1 MYLRAMKHLIWMAA
15 LLALPASLKAQK
27 LDALAFRAVG
37 PALTSGRVADL
48 AINPLNP
55 DEWYV
60 AAASGGVWKTSNHG
74 LTFQPL
80 FDDQGSYSIGC
91 ITLDP
96 SNAHTVWVG
105 SGENNNQRSVA
116 YGDGVYKSTDGG
128 SSWTNVGLK
137 ASEHIGMIAVH
148 PKNSNTVWVA
158 AYGPLWS
165 SGGER
170 GIYKTT
176 DGGMTWRRVLNVS
189 EHTGFNEVHLDPRN
203 PNILFA
209 TAHQRRRHVHAYV
222 SGGPESG
229 LWKSEDGGETW
240 SEVKNGIPGGD
251 KGRLSLAISPVN
263 PDLHYLMVEG
273 HGTYRSTNRGA
284 SYSKR
289 SDHATSGNYYV
300 ELVASRSDANT
311 LYSMD
316 TYVQWSEDGG
326 ATFKRLGEKNKHV
339 DNHAFWQ
346 NPSNPKHLILG
357 CDGGIYETWDHGQA
371 WHYKENLP
379 ITQFYRV
386 SVDNAEPF
394 YGIYGGTQDNFS
406 LGGPSRTLN
415 DRGIV
420 NSDWYVTQTG
430 DGFESQIDPT
440 DPNIVYAQAQYGGLQ
455 RFDKKSGEGVPIKPI
470 EPVGGKAWRWNWD
483 APLLI
488 SPHDSKTLYFAANVV
503 FKSVNRGNSWTA
515 ISGDLSRQ
523 LDRHLI
529 PVMGKIQGLDAIAY
543 KQSTSMY
550 GTITAL
556 HESPKVKGLLAVGTD
571 DGLIHISSD
580 AGANWTKLDKLPGI
594 PDLTFVNDVKWS
606 QHAADVLYAV
616 FNNHKNGDF
625 KPYLMVSKNRG
636 KTWEALSAGLPQ
648 RGSTYV
654 IAEDHKDASLLF
666 VGTEFGVFTST
677 DGGLTWTKLKKG
689 LPTVAVRDIAIQERE
704 DDLVLATFG
713 RGFYVLDDYSPLR
726 EIKNDIKKNEAI
738 VLPIKPVVLY
748 HEASPLG
755 YGGAGFLGAGY
766 YMADNPKVGATFTYW
781 VKNAPKTLKEQREE
795 LEKKNSVAVYPNKE
809 AIRAEADEVKPH
821 LSLVI
826 RSSEGKVVRVLQAK
840 YVNGLKRS
848 TWDGKL
854 ARSGSP
860 DKGSYLAPS
869 GSYSLQLLG
878 VQGTK
883 IDTLT
888 KPVSFQVSHLSNLSL
903 PAEKSTD
910 LVLLQSQLD
919 ALQQRMD
926 AVSRQMG
933 EVKTRLDRIEK
944 QVDFGVNSP
953 ANLRGEVAKVRAEWR
968 SLGLVLDGDE
978 LIASKEFETMPG
990 LRDRL
995 SSAAWGAYSMRSDPT
1010 QSMKD
1015 QRRVVAEQLTELEK
1029 QLLNLL
1035 AQSSKW

>member
-1 MYLRAMKHLIWMAA
+1 
-15 LLALPASLKAQK
+15 
-27 LDALAFRAVG
+27 
-37 PALTSGRVADL
+37 
-48 AINPLNP
+48 
-55 DEWYV
+55 
-60 AAASGGVWKTSNHG
+60 
-74 LTFQPL
+74 
-80 FDDQGSYSIGC
+80 
-91 ITLDP
+91 
-96 SNAHTVWVG
+96 
-105 SGENNNQRSVA
+105 
-116 YGDGVYKSTDGG
+116 
-128 SSWTNVGLK
+128 
-137 ASEHIGMIAVH
+137 
-148 PKNSNTVWVA
+148 
-158 AYGPLWS
+158 
-165 SGGER
+165 
-170 GIYKTT
+170 
-176 DGGMTWRRVLNVS
+176 
-189 EHTGFNEVHLDPRN
+189 
-203 PNILFA
+203 
-209 TAHQRRRHVHAYV
+209 
-222 SGGPESG
+222 
-229 LWKSEDGGETW
+229 
-240 SEVKNGIPGGD
+240 
-251 KGRLSLAISPVN
+251 VN

-300 ELVASRSDANT
+300 ELIASRSDANT

-357 CDGGIYETWDHGQA
+357 CDGGIYETWDHGVA

-470 EPVGGKAWRWNWD
+470 EPTGGKAWRWNWD

-503 FKSVNRGNSWTA
+503 FKSVNRGNSWTP

-571 DGLIHISSD
+571 DGLIQVSSD

-606 QHAADVLYAV
+606 QHSADVLYAV

-677 DGGLTWTKLKKG
+677 DGGLTWTELKKG
-689 LPTVAVRDIAIQERE
+689 LPTIAVRDIAIQQRE

-766 YMADNPKVGATFTYW
+766 YMADNPMVGATFTYW

-795 LEKKNSVAVYPNKE
+795 LEKKNSASVYPSKE
-809 AIRAEADEVKPH
+809 AIRAEAEEAKPH

-826 RSSEGKVVRVLQAK
+826 RSGDGKVVRILQAK

-854 ARSGSP
+854 ARSASP
-860 DKGSYLAPS
+860 DKGSYLAPA
-869 GSYSLQLLG
+869 GNYSLQLVG
-878 VQGTK
+878 VHGTK

-888 KPVSFQVSHLSNLSL
+888 KPLGFNVSHLSNLSL
-903 PAEKSTD
+903 PAEKSAD
-910 LVLLQSQLD
+910 LVLLQNQLD

-926 AVSRQMG
+926 VVSRQMD

-944 QVDFGVNSP
+944 QVDYGVNSP

-968 SLGLVLDGDE
+968 SLGLILDGDE

-995 SSAAWGAYSMRSDPT
+995 SSALWGSYSMRSDPT

>member
-1 MYLRAMKHLIWMAA
+1 MKHLIWMAA
-15 LLALPASLKAQK
+15 LLALPASLEAQK

-74 LTFQPL
+74 LTFEPL

-96 SNAHTVWVG
+96 SNSHTVWVG
-105 SGENNNQRSVA
+105 TGENNNQRSVA

-148 PKNSNTVWVA
+148 PKNSNIVWVA

-176 DGGMTWRRVLNVS
+176 DGGTTWRRVLNVS

-203 PNILFA
+203 PNVLFA
-209 TAHQRRRHVHAYV
+209 TAHQRRRHVHTYV

-240 SEVKNGIPGGD
+240 SEVKNGIPSGD

-300 ELVASRSDANT
+300 ELIASRSDANT

-357 CDGGIYETWDHGQA
+357 CDGGIYETWDHGVA

-470 EPVGGKAWRWNWD
+470 EPTGGKAWRWNWD

-503 FKSVNRGNSWTA
+503 FKSVNRGNSWTP

-571 DGLIHISSD
+571 DGLIQVSSD

-606 QHAADVLYAV
+606 QHSADVLYAV

-677 DGGLTWTKLKKG
+677 DGGLTWTELKKG
-689 LPTVAVRDIAIQERE
+689 LPTIAVRDIAIQQRE

-795 LEKKNSVAVYPNKE
+795 LEKKNSASVYPSKE
-809 AIRAEADEVKPH
+809 AIRAEAEEAKPH

-826 RSSEGKVVRVLQAK
+826 RSSEGKVVRILQAK

-854 ARSGSP
+854 ARSASP
-860 DKGSYLAPS
+860 DKGSYLAPA
-869 GSYSLQLLG
+869 GNYSLQLVG
-878 VQGTK
+878 VHGTK

-888 KPVSFQVSHLSNLSL
+888 KPLGFNVSHLSNLSL
-903 PAEKSTD
+903 PAEKSAD
-910 LVLLQSQLD
+910 LVLLQNQLD

-926 AVSRQMG
+926 LVSRQMD
-933 EVKTRLDRIEK
+933 EVETRLDRIEK

-968 SLGLVLDGDE
+968 SLGVVLDGDE

-995 SSAAWGAYSMRSDPT
+995 SSALWGSYSMRSDPT

>member
-1 MYLRAMKHLIWMAA
+1 MYFRAMKHIIWMAA
-15 LLALPASLKAQK
+15 LLALPASLSAQK

-60 AAASGGVWKTSNHG
+60 AAASGGVWKTTNHG
-74 LTFQPL
+74 LTFEPL

-96 SNAHTVWVG
+96 SNSHTVWVG
-105 SGENNNQRSVA
+105 TGENNNQRSVA

-137 ASEHIGMIAVH
+137 TSEHIGMIAVH
-148 PKNSNTVWVA
+148 PKNSNIVWVA

-176 DGGMTWRRVLNVS
+176 DGGTTWRRVLNVS

-203 PNILFA
+203 PNVLFA
-209 TAHQRRRHVHAYV
+209 TAHQRRRHVHTYV

-273 HGTYRSTNRGA
+273 HGTYRTTNRGA

-300 ELVASRSDANT
+300 ELIASRSDANT

-357 CDGGIYETWDHGQA
+357 CDGGIYETWDHGVA

-430 DGFESQIDPT
+430 DGFESQIDPS

-470 EPVGGKAWRWNWD
+470 EPAGGKAWRWNWD

-503 FKSVNRGNSWTA
+503 FKSSNRGNSWTP

-571 DGLIHISSD
+571 DGLLHISSD

-606 QHAADVLYAV
+606 QHSADVLYAV

-636 KTWEALSAGLPQ
+636 KTWEALGAGLPQ

-677 DGGLTWTKLKKG
+677 DGGLTWTELKKG
-689 LPTVAVRDIAIQERE
+689 LPTIAVRDIAIQQRE

-726 EIKNDIKKNEAI
+726 EIKNDIKKNEAN

-755 YGGAGFLGAGY
+755 YGGAGFLGSGY

-795 LEKKNSVAVYPNKE
+795 LEKKNSASVYPSKE
-809 AIRAEADEVKPH
+809 AIRAEAEEAKPH

-826 RSSEGKVVRVLQAK
+826 RSSEGKVVRILQAK
-840 YVNGLKRS
+840 YVNGLKRC

-854 ARSGSP
+854 ARSSSP
-860 DKGSYLAPS
+860 DKGSYLAPA
-869 GSYSLQLLG
+869 GNYSLQLVG
-878 VQGTK
+878 VHGTK

-888 KPVSFQVSHLSNLSL
+888 KPLGFNVSHLSNVSL
-903 PAEKSTD
+903 PAEKSVD
-910 LVLLQSQLD
+910 LVLLQNQLD

-926 AVSRQMG
+926 VVSRQMD
-933 EVKTRLDRIEK
+933 EVETRLDRIEK
-944 QVDFGVNSP
+944 QVDYGVNSP

-968 SLGLVLDGDE
+968 SLGLILDGDE

-995 SSAAWGAYSMRSDPT
+995 SSASWGSYSMRSDPT

-1029 QLLNLL
+1029 QLLTLL

>member
-1 MYLRAMKHLIWMAA
+1 MAA
-15 LLALPASLKAQK
+15 LLALPASLEAQK

-60 AAASGGVWKTSNHG
+60 AAASGGVWKTTNHG
-74 LTFQPL
+74 LTFEPL

-96 SNAHTVWVG
+96 SNSHTVWVG
-105 SGENNNQRSVA
+105 TGENNNQRSVA

-148 PKNSNTVWVA
+148 PKNSNIVWVA

-176 DGGMTWRRVLNVS
+176 DGGTTWRRVLNVS

-203 PNILFA
+203 PNVLFA
-209 TAHQRRRHVHAYV
+209 TAHQRRRHVHTYV

-240 SEVKNGIPGGD
+240 SEVKNGIPSGD

-300 ELVASRSDANT
+300 ELIASRSDANT

-357 CDGGIYETWDHGQA
+357 CDGGIYETWDHGVA

-470 EPVGGKAWRWNWD
+470 EPTGGKAWRWNWD

-503 FKSVNRGNSWTA
+503 FKSVNRGNSWTP

-571 DGLIHISSD
+571 DGLIQVSSD

-606 QHAADVLYAV
+606 QHSADVLYAV

-677 DGGLTWTKLKKG
+677 DGGLTWTELKKG
-689 LPTVAVRDIAIQERE
+689 LPTIAVRDIAIQQRE

-766 YMADNPKVGATFTYW
+766 YMADNPMVGATFTYW

-795 LEKKNSVAVYPNKE
+795 LEKKNSASVYPSKE
-809 AIRAEADEVKPH
+809 AIRAEAEEAKPH

-826 RSSEGKVVRVLQAK
+826 RSGDGKVVRILQAK

-854 ARSGSP
+854 ARSASP
-860 DKGSYLAPS
+860 DKGSYLAPA
-869 GSYSLQLLG
+869 GNYSLQLVG
-878 VQGTK
+878 VHGTK

-888 KPVSFQVSHLSNLSL
+888 KPLGFNVSHLSNLSL
-903 PAEKSTD
+903 PAEKSAD
-910 LVLLQSQLD
+910 LVLLQNQLD

-926 AVSRQMG
+926 VVSRQMD

-944 QVDFGVNSP
+944 QVDYGVNSP

-968 SLGLVLDGDE
+968 SLGLILDGDE

-995 SSAAWGAYSMRSDPT
+995 SSALWGSYSMRSDPT

-1029 QLLNLL
+1029 QILNLL

>member
-1 MYLRAMKHLIWMAA
+1 MYFRAMKHLIWMAA
-15 LLALPASLKAQK
+15 LLALPASLEAQK

-60 AAASGGVWKTSNHG
+60 AAASGGVWKTTNHG
-74 LTFQPL
+74 LTFEPL

-96 SNAHTVWVG
+96 SNSHTVWVG
-105 SGENNNQRSVA
+105 TGENNNQRSVA

-148 PKNSNTVWVA
+148 PKNSNIVWVA

-176 DGGMTWRRVLNVS
+176 DGGTTWRRVLNVS

-203 PNILFA
+203 PNVLFA
-209 TAHQRRRHVHAYV
+209 TAHQRRRHVHTYV

-240 SEVKNGIPGGD
+240 SEVKNGIPSGD

-300 ELVASRSDANT
+300 ELIASRSDANT

-357 CDGGIYETWDHGQA
+357 CDGGIYETWDHGVA

-470 EPVGGKAWRWNWD
+470 EPTGGKAWRWNWD

-503 FKSVNRGNSWTA
+503 FKSVNRGNSWTP

-571 DGLIHISSD
+571 DGLIQVSSD

-606 QHAADVLYAV
+606 QHSADVLYAV

-677 DGGLTWTKLKKG
+677 DGGLTWTELKKG
-689 LPTVAVRDIAIQERE
+689 LPTIAVRDIAIQQRE

-795 LEKKNSVAVYPNKE
+795 LEKKNSASVYPSKE
-809 AIRAEADEVKPH
+809 AIRAEAEEAKPH

-826 RSSEGKVVRVLQAK
+826 RSSEGKVVRILQAK

-854 ARSGSP
+854 ARSASP
-860 DKGSYLAPS
+860 DKGSYLAPA
-869 GSYSLQLLG
+869 GNYSLQLVG
-878 VQGTK
+878 VHGTK

-888 KPVSFQVSHLSNLSL
+888 KPLGFNVSHLSNLSL
-903 PAEKSTD
+903 PAEKSAD
-910 LVLLQSQLD
+910 LVLLQNQLD

-926 AVSRQMG
+926 VVSRQMD

-968 SLGLVLDGDE
+968 SLGVVLDGDE

-995 SSAAWGAYSMRSDPT
+995 SSALWGSYSMRSDPT

>member
-1 MYLRAMKHLIWMAA
+1 MYFRAMKHLIWMAA
-15 LLALPASLKAQK
+15 LLALPASLEAQK

-60 AAASGGVWKTSNHG
+60 AAASGGVWKTTNHG
-74 LTFQPL
+74 LTFEPL

-96 SNAHTVWVG
+96 SNSHTVWVG
-105 SGENNNQRSVA
+105 TGENNNQRSVA

-148 PKNSNTVWVA
+148 PKNSNIVWVA

-176 DGGMTWRRVLNVS
+176 DGGTTWRRVLNVS

-203 PNILFA
+203 PNVLFA
-209 TAHQRRRHVHAYV
+209 TAHQRRRHVHTYV

-240 SEVKNGIPGGD
+240 SEVKNGIPSGD

-300 ELVASRSDANT
+300 ELIASRSDANT

-357 CDGGIYETWDHGQA
+357 CDGGIYETWDHGVA

-470 EPVGGKAWRWNWD
+470 EPTGGKAWRWNWD

-503 FKSVNRGNSWTA
+503 FKSVNRGNSWTP

-571 DGLIHISSD
+571 DGLIQVSSD

-606 QHAADVLYAV
+606 QHSADVLYAV

-677 DGGLTWTKLKKG
+677 DGGLTWTELKKG
-689 LPTVAVRDIAIQERE
+689 LPTIAVRDIAIQQRE

-766 YMADNPKVGATFTYW
+766 YMADNPMVGATFTYW

-795 LEKKNSVAVYPNKE
+795 LEKKNSASVYPSKE
-809 AIRAEADEVKPH
+809 AIRAEAEEAKPH

-826 RSSEGKVVRVLQAK
+826 RSGDGKVVRILQAK

-854 ARSGSP
+854 ARSASP
-860 DKGSYLAPS
+860 DKGSYLAPA
-869 GSYSLQLLG
+869 GNYSLQLVG
-878 VQGTK
+878 VHGTK

-888 KPVSFQVSHLSNLSL
+888 KPLGFNVSHLSNLSL
-903 PAEKSTD
+903 PAEKSAD
-910 LVLLQSQLD
+910 LVLLQNQLD

-926 AVSRQMG
+926 VVSRQMD

-944 QVDFGVNSP
+944 QVDYGVNSP

-968 SLGLVLDGDE
+968 SLGLILDGDE

-995 SSAAWGAYSMRSDPT
+995 SSALWGSYSMRSDPT

>member
-1 MYLRAMKHLIWMAA
+1 MYFRAMKHLIWMAA
-15 LLALPASLKAQK
+15 LLALPASLEAQK

-60 AAASGGVWKTSNHG
+60 AAASGGVWKTTNHG
-74 LTFQPL
+74 LTFEPL

-96 SNAHTVWVG
+96 SNSHTVWVG
-105 SGENNNQRSVA
+105 TGENNNQRSVA

-148 PKNSNTVWVA
+148 PKNSNIVWVA

-176 DGGMTWRRVLNVS
+176 DGGTTWRRVLNVS

-203 PNILFA
+203 PNVLFA
-209 TAHQRRRHVHAYV
+209 TAHQRRRHVHTYV

-300 ELVASRSDANT
+300 ELIASRSDANT

-430 DGFESQIDPT
+430 DGFESQIDPS

-470 EPVGGKAWRWNWD
+470 EPAGGKAWRWNWD

-503 FKSVNRGNSWTA
+503 FKSTNRGNSWAA

-556 HESPKVKGLLAVGTD
+556 HESPKVRGLLAVGTD
-571 DGLIHISSD
+571 DGLIHVSSD

-606 QHAADVLYAV
+606 QHSADVLYAV

-636 KTWEALSAGLPQ
+636 KTWEALSTGLPQ

-677 DGGLTWTKLKKG
+677 DGGLTWTELKKG
-689 LPTVAVRDIAIQERE
+689 LPTVAVRDIAIQQRE

-795 LEKKNSVAVYPNKE
+795 LEKKNSASVYPSKE
-809 AIRAEADEVKPH
+809 AIRAEAEEAKPH

-826 RSSEGKVVRVLQAK
+826 RSGDGKVVRILQAK

-854 ARSGSP
+854 ARSASP
-860 DKGSYLAPS
+860 DKGSYLAPA
-869 GSYSLQLLG
+869 GNYSLQLVG
-878 VQGTK
+878 VHGTK

-888 KPVSFQVSHLSNLSL
+888 KPLGFTVAHLSNLSL
-903 PAEKSTD
+903 PAEKSAD

-926 AVSRQMG
+926 LVSRQMD
-933 EVKTRLDRIEK
+933 EVETRLDRIEK
-944 QVDFGVNSP
+944 QVDYGVNSP

-968 SLGLVLDGDE
+968 SLGLILDGDE

-995 SSAAWGAYSMRSDPT
+995 SSALWGSYSMRSDPT

>member
-1 MYLRAMKHLIWMAA
+1 MKHLIWMAA
-15 LLALPASLKAQK
+15 LLALPASLEAQK

-60 AAASGGVWKTSNHG
+60 TAASGGVWKTTNHG
-74 LTFQPL
+74 LTFEPL

-105 SGENNNQRSVA
+105 TGENNNQRSVA

-148 PKNSNTVWVA
+148 PKNSNIVWVA

-176 DGGMTWRRVLNVS
+176 DGGTTWRRVLNVS

-203 PNILFA
+203 PNVLFA
-209 TAHQRRRHVHAYV
+209 TAHQRRRHVHTYV

-523 LDRHLI
+523 MDRHLI

-571 DGLIHISSD
+571 DGLIHVSSD

-606 QHAADVLYAV
+606 QHSADVLYAV

-636 KTWEALSAGLPQ
+636 KSWEVRSTGLPQ

-677 DGGLTWTKLKKG
+677 DGGLTWTELKKG
-689 LPTVAVRDIAIQERE
+689 LPTVAVRDIAIQQRE

-766 YMADNPKVGATFTYW
+766 FMANNPKVGATFTYW

-795 LEKKNSVAVYPNKE
+795 LEKKNSVAVYPSKE
-809 AIRAEADEVKPH
+809 AIRAEAEEVKPH

-826 RSSEGKVVRVLQAK
+826 RSGDGKVVRVLQAK

-854 ARSGSP
+854 ARSASP
-860 DKGSYLAPS
+860 DKGSYLAPA
-869 GSYSLQLLG
+869 GIYSLQLLG

-903 PAEKSTD
+903 PAEKSAD

-926 AVSRQMG
+926 AVSRQMN

-968 SLGLVLDGDE
+968 SLGVVLDGDE

-1010 QSMKD
+1010 QSMRD

-1035 AQSSKW
+1035 AQSAKW

>member
-1 MYLRAMKHLIWMAA
+1 MYFRAMKHLIWMAA
-15 LLALPASLKAQK
+15 LLALPASLEAQK

-60 AAASGGVWKTSNHG
+60 AAASGGVWKTTNHG
-74 LTFQPL
+74 LTFEPL

-96 SNAHTVWVG
+96 SNSHTVWVG
-105 SGENNNQRSVA
+105 TGENNNQRSVA

-148 PKNSNTVWVA
+148 PKNSNIVWVA

-176 DGGMTWRRVLNVS
+176 DGGTTWRRVLNVS

-203 PNILFA
+203 PNVLFA
-209 TAHQRRRHVHAYV
+209 TAHQRRRHVHTYV

-240 SEVKNGIPGGD
+240 SEVKNGIPSGD

-300 ELVASRSDANT
+300 ELIASRSDANT

-357 CDGGIYETWDHGQA
+357 CDGGIYETWDHGVA

-470 EPVGGKAWRWNWD
+470 EPTGGKAWRWNWD

-503 FKSVNRGNSWTA
+503 FKSVNRGNSWTP

-571 DGLIHISSD
+571 DGLIQVSSD

-606 QHAADVLYAV
+606 QHSADVLYAV

-625 KPYLMVSKNRG
+625 KPYLMVSRNRG

-677 DGGLTWTKLKKG
+677 DGGLTWTELKKG
-689 LPTVAVRDIAIQERE
+689 LPTIAVRDIAIQQRE

-795 LEKKNSVAVYPNKE
+795 LEKKNSASVYPSKE
-809 AIRAEADEVKPH
+809 AIRAEAEEAKPH

-826 RSSEGKVVRVLQAK
+826 RSGDGKVVRILQAK

-854 ARSGSP
+854 ARSASP
-860 DKGSYLAPS
+860 DKGSYLAPA
-869 GSYSLQLLG
+869 GNYSLQLVG
-878 VQGTK
+878 VHGTK

-888 KPVSFQVSHLSNLSL
+888 KPLGFNVSHLSNLSL
-903 PAEKSTD
+903 PAEKSAD
-910 LVLLQSQLD
+910 LVLLQNQLD

-926 AVSRQMG
+926 VVSRQMD

-968 SLGLVLDGDE
+968 SLGLILDGDE

-995 SSAAWGAYSMRSDPT
+995 SSALWGSYSMRSDPT

>member
-1 MYLRAMKHLIWMAA
+1 
-15 LLALPASLKAQK
+15 
-27 LDALAFRAVG
+27 
-37 PALTSGRVADL
+37 
-48 AINPLNP
+48 
-55 DEWYV
+55 
-60 AAASGGVWKTSNHG
+60 
-74 LTFQPL
+74 
-80 FDDQGSYSIGC
+80 
-91 ITLDP
+91 
-96 SNAHTVWVG
+96 
-105 SGENNNQRSVA
+105 
-116 YGDGVYKSTDGG
+116 
-128 SSWTNVGLK
+128 
-137 ASEHIGMIAVH
+137 
-148 PKNSNTVWVA
+148 
-158 AYGPLWS
+158 
-165 SGGER
+165 
-170 GIYKTT
+170 
-176 DGGMTWRRVLNVS
+176 
-189 EHTGFNEVHLDPRN
+189 
-203 PNILFA
+203 
-209 TAHQRRRHVHAYV
+209 
-222 SGGPESG
+222 
-229 LWKSEDGGETW
+229 
-240 SEVKNGIPGGD
+240 
-251 KGRLSLAISPVN
+251 LAISPVN

-300 ELVASRSDANT
+300 ELIASRSDANT

-357 CDGGIYETWDHGQA
+357 CDGGIYETWDHGVA

-470 EPVGGKAWRWNWD
+470 EPTGGKAWRWNWD

-503 FKSVNRGNSWTA
+503 FKSVNRGNSWTP

-571 DGLIHISSD
+571 DGLIQVSSD

-606 QHAADVLYAV
+606 QHSADVLYAV

-677 DGGLTWTKLKKG
+677 DGGLTWTELKKG
-689 LPTVAVRDIAIQERE
+689 LPTIAVRDIAIQQRE

-766 YMADNPKVGATFTYW
+766 YMADNPMVGATFTYW

-795 LEKKNSVAVYPNKE
+795 LEKKNSASVYPSKE
-809 AIRAEADEVKPH
+809 AIRAEAEEAKPH

-826 RSSEGKVVRVLQAK
+826 RSGDGKVVRILQAK

-854 ARSGSP
+854 ARSASP
-860 DKGSYLAPS
+860 DKGSYLAPA
-869 GSYSLQLLG
+869 GNYSLQLVG
-878 VQGTK
+878 VHGTK

-888 KPVSFQVSHLSNLSL
+888 KPLGFNVSHLSNLSL
-903 PAEKSTD
+903 PAEKSAD
-910 LVLLQSQLD
+910 LVLLQNQLD

-926 AVSRQMG
+926 VVSRQMD

-944 QVDFGVNSP
+944 QVDYGVNSP

-968 SLGLVLDGDE
+968 SLGLILDGDE

-995 SSAAWGAYSMRSDPT
+995 SSALWGSYSMRSDPT

>member
-1 MYLRAMKHLIWMAA
+1 MKHLIWMAA
-15 LLALPASLKAQK
+15 LLALPASLEAQK

-60 AAASGGVWKTSNHG
+60 AAASGGVWKTTNHG
-74 LTFQPL
+74 LTFEPL

-96 SNAHTVWVG
+96 SNSHTVWVG
-105 SGENNNQRSVA
+105 TGENNNQRSVA

-148 PKNSNTVWVA
+148 PKNSNIVWVA

-176 DGGMTWRRVLNVS
+176 DGGTTWRRVLNVS

-203 PNILFA
+203 PNVLFA
-209 TAHQRRRHVHAYV
+209 TAHQRRRHVHTYV

-240 SEVKNGIPGGD
+240 SEVKNGIPSGD

-300 ELVASRSDANT
+300 ELIASRSDANT

-357 CDGGIYETWDHGQA
+357 CDGGIYETWDHGVA

-470 EPVGGKAWRWNWD
+470 EPTGGKAWRWNWD

-503 FKSVNRGNSWTA
+503 FKSVNRGNSWTP

-571 DGLIHISSD
+571 DGLIQVSSD

-606 QHAADVLYAV
+606 QHSADVLYAV

-677 DGGLTWTKLKKG
+677 DGGLTWTELKKG
-689 LPTVAVRDIAIQERE
+689 LPTIAVRDIAIQQRE

-795 LEKKNSVAVYPNKE
+795 LEKKNSASVYPSKE
-809 AIRAEADEVKPH
+809 AIRAEAEEAKPH

-826 RSSEGKVVRVLQAK
+826 RSGDGKVVRILQAK

-854 ARSGSP
+854 ARSASP
-860 DKGSYLAPS
+860 DKGSYLAPA
-869 GSYSLQLLG
+869 GNYSLQLVG
-878 VQGTK
+878 VHGTK

-888 KPVSFQVSHLSNLSL
+888 KPLGFNVSHLSNLSL
-903 PAEKSTD
+903 PAEKSAD
-910 LVLLQSQLD
+910 LVLLQNQLD

-926 AVSRQMG
+926 VVSRQMD
-933 EVKTRLDRIEK
+933 EVETRLDRIEK

-968 SLGLVLDGDE
+968 SLGLILDGDE

-995 SSAAWGAYSMRSDPT
+995 SSALWGSYSMRSDPT

>member
-1 MYLRAMKHLIWMAA
+1 MKHLIWMAA
-15 LLALPASLKAQK
+15 LLALPASLEAQK

-74 LTFQPL
+74 LTFEPL

-96 SNAHTVWVG
+96 SNSHTVWVG
-105 SGENNNQRSVA
+105 TGENNNQRSVA

-148 PKNSNTVWVA
+148 PKNSNIVWVA

-176 DGGMTWRRVLNVS
+176 DGGTTWRRVLNVS

-203 PNILFA
+203 PNVLFA
-209 TAHQRRRHVHAYV
+209 TAHQRRRHVHTYV

-240 SEVKNGIPGGD
+240 SEVKNGIPSGD

-300 ELVASRSDANT
+300 ELIASRSDANT

-357 CDGGIYETWDHGQA
+357 CDGGIYETWDHGVA

-470 EPVGGKAWRWNWD
+470 EPTGGKAWRWNWD

-503 FKSVNRGNSWTA
+503 FKSVNRGNSWTP

-571 DGLIHISSD
+571 DGLLHISSD

-606 QHAADVLYAV
+606 QHSADVLYAV

-625 KPYLMVSKNRG
+625 KPYLMVSRNRG

-677 DGGLTWTKLKKG
+677 DGGLTWTELKKG
-689 LPTVAVRDIAIQERE
+689 LPTIAVRDIAIQQRE

-795 LEKKNSVAVYPNKE
+795 LEKKNSASVYPSKE
-809 AIRAEADEVKPH
+809 AIRAEAEEAKPH

-826 RSSEGKVVRVLQAK
+826 RSSEGKVVRILQAK

-854 ARSGSP
+854 ARSASP
-860 DKGSYLAPS
+860 DKGSYLAPA
-869 GSYSLQLLG
+869 GNYSLQLVG
-878 VQGTK
+878 VHGTK

-888 KPVSFQVSHLSNLSL
+888 KPLGFNVSHLSNLSL
-903 PAEKSTD
+903 PAEKSAD
-910 LVLLQSQLD
+910 LVLLQNQLD

-926 AVSRQMG
+926 VVSRQMD

-944 QVDFGVNSP
+944 QVDYGVNSP

-968 SLGLVLDGDE
+968 SLGVVLDGDE

-995 SSAAWGAYSMRSDPT
+995 SSALWGSYSMRSDPT

>member
-1 MYLRAMKHLIWMAA
+1 MYFRAMKHLIWMAA
-15 LLALPASLKAQK
+15 LLALPASLEAQK

-60 AAASGGVWKTSNHG
+60 AAASGGVWKTTNHG
-74 LTFQPL
+74 LTFEPL

-96 SNAHTVWVG
+96 SNSHTVWVG
-105 SGENNNQRSVA
+105 TGENNNQRSVA

-148 PKNSNTVWVA
+148 PKNSNIVWVA

-176 DGGMTWRRVLNVS
+176 DGGTTWRRVLNVS

-209 TAHQRRRHVHAYV
+209 TAHQRRRHVHTYV

-240 SEVKNGIPGGD
+240 SEIKNGIPGGD

-300 ELVASRSDANT
+300 ELIASRSDANT

-326 ATFKRLGEKNKHV
+326 ASFKRLGEKNKHV

-386 SVDNAEPF
+386 SVDNAQPF

-470 EPVGGKAWRWNWD
+470 EPAGGKAYRWNWD

-503 FKSVNRGNSWTA
+503 FKSVNRGNSWTP

-523 LDRHLI
+523 LDRHLL

-550 GTITAL
+550 GNITAL

-677 DGGLTWTKLKKG
+677 DGGLTWTELKKG
-689 LPTVAVRDIAIQERE
+689 LPTVAVRDIAIQQRE
-704 DDLVLATFG
+704 NDLVLATFG

-738 VLPIKPVVLY
+738 ILPIKPVLLY

-795 LEKKNSVAVYPNKE
+795 LEKKNSAAVYPSKE
-809 AIRAEADEVKPH
+809 AIRAEAEEAKPH

-826 RSSEGKVVRVLQAK
+826 RSSEGKVVRILQTK

-848 TWDGKL
+848 IWDGKL
-854 ARSGSP
+854 ARSSSP
-860 DKGSYLAPS
+860 DKGSYLAPA
-869 GSYSLQLLG
+869 GNYSLQLVG
-878 VQGTK
+878 VHGTT

-888 KPVSFQVSHLSNLSL
+888 KPLGFTVSHLSNLSL
-903 PAEKSTD
+903 PAEKSAD
-910 LVLLQSQLD
+910 LVQLQNQLD

-926 AVSRQMG
+926 LVSRQMD
-933 EVKTRLDRIEK
+933 EVETRLDRIEK
-944 QVDFGVNSP
+944 QVDYGVNSP
-953 ANLRGEVAKVRAEWR
+953 ANLRGEAAKVRAEWR
-968 SLGLVLDGDE
+968 SLGLILDGDE

-995 SSAAWGAYSMRSDPT
+995 SSALWGSYSMRSDPT

-1015 QRRVVAEQLTELEK
+1015 QRRVVAEQLAELEK

>member
-1 MYLRAMKHLIWMAA
+1 MYFRAMKHLIWMAA
-15 LLALPASLKAQK
+15 LLALPASLEAQK

-60 AAASGGVWKTSNHG
+60 AAASGGVWKTTNHG
-74 LTFQPL
+74 LTFEPL

-96 SNAHTVWVG
+96 SNSHTVWVG
-105 SGENNNQRSVA
+105 TGENNNQRSVA

-148 PKNSNTVWVA
+148 PKNSNIVWVA

-176 DGGMTWRRVLNVS
+176 DGGTTWRRVLNVS

-203 PNILFA
+203 PNVLFA
-209 TAHQRRRHVHAYV
+209 TAHQRRRHVYTYV

-240 SEVKNGIPGGD
+240 SEVKNGIPSGD

-300 ELVASRSDANT
+300 ELIASRSDANT

-357 CDGGIYETWDHGQA
+357 CDGGIYETWDHGVA

-470 EPVGGKAWRWNWD
+470 EPTGGKAWRWNWD

-503 FKSVNRGNSWTA
+503 FKSVNRGNSWTP

-571 DGLIHISSD
+571 DGLIQVSSD

-606 QHAADVLYAV
+606 QHSADVLYAV

-677 DGGLTWTKLKKG
+677 DGGLTWTELKKG
-689 LPTVAVRDIAIQERE
+689 LPTIAVRDIAIQQRE

-795 LEKKNSVAVYPNKE
+795 LEKKNSASVYPSKE
-809 AIRAEADEVKPH
+809 AIRAEAEEAKPH

-826 RSSEGKVVRVLQAK
+826 RSGDGKVVRILQAK

-854 ARSGSP
+854 ARSASP
-860 DKGSYLAPS
+860 DKGSYLAPA
-869 GSYSLQLLG
+869 GNYSLQLVG
-878 VQGTK
+878 VHGTK

-888 KPVSFQVSHLSNLSL
+888 KPLGFNVSHLSNLSL
-903 PAEKSTD
+903 PAEKSAD
-910 LVLLQSQLD
+910 LVLLQNQLD
-919 ALQQRMD
+919 ALQQRID
-926 AVSRQMG
+926 LVSRQMD
-933 EVKTRLDRIEK
+933 EVETRLDRIEK
-944 QVDFGVNSP
+944 QVDYGVNSP

-968 SLGLVLDGDE
+968 SLGLILDGDE

-995 SSAAWGAYSMRSDPT
+995 SSALWGSYSMRSDPT

>member
-1 MYLRAMKHLIWMAA
+1 MYFRAMKHLIWMAA
-15 LLALPASLKAQK
+15 LLALPASLEAQK

-60 AAASGGVWKTSNHG
+60 AAASGGVWKTTNHG
-74 LTFQPL
+74 LTFEPL

-96 SNAHTVWVG
+96 SNSHTVWVG
-105 SGENNNQRSVA
+105 TGENNNQRSVA

-148 PKNSNTVWVA
+148 PKNSNIVWVA

-176 DGGMTWRRVLNVS
+176 DGGTTWRRVLNVS

-203 PNILFA
+203 PNVLFA
-209 TAHQRRRHVHAYV
+209 TAHQRRRHVYTYV

-240 SEVKNGIPGGD
+240 SEVKNGIPSGD

-300 ELVASRSDANT
+300 ELIASRSDANT

-357 CDGGIYETWDHGQA
+357 CDGGIYETWDHGVA

-470 EPVGGKAWRWNWD
+470 EPTGGKAWRWNWD

-503 FKSVNRGNSWTA
+503 FKSVNRGNSWTP

-571 DGLIHISSD
+571 DGLIQVSSD

-606 QHAADVLYAV
+606 QHSADVLYAV

-677 DGGLTWTKLKKG
+677 DGGLTWTELKKG
-689 LPTVAVRDIAIQERE
+689 LPTIAVRDIAIQQRE

-766 YMADNPKVGATFTYW
+766 YMADNPMVGATFTYW

-795 LEKKNSVAVYPNKE
+795 LEKKNSASVYPSKE
-809 AIRAEADEVKPH
+809 AIRAEAEEAKPH

-826 RSSEGKVVRVLQAK
+826 RSSEGKVVRILQAK

-854 ARSGSP
+854 ARSASP
-860 DKGSYLAPS
+860 DKGSYLAPA
-869 GSYSLQLLG
+869 GNYSLQLVG
-878 VQGTK
+878 VHGTK

-888 KPVSFQVSHLSNLSL
+888 KPLGFNVSHLSNLSL
-903 PAEKSTD
+903 PAEKSAD
-910 LVLLQSQLD
+910 LVLLQNQLD

-926 AVSRQMG
+926 VVSRQMD

-944 QVDFGVNSP
+944 QVDYGVNSP

-968 SLGLVLDGDE
+968 SLGLILDGDE

-995 SSAAWGAYSMRSDPT
+995 SSALWGSYSMRSDPT

>member
-1 MYLRAMKHLIWMAA
+1 MAA
-15 LLALPASLKAQK
+15 LLALPASLEAQK

-60 AAASGGVWKTSNHG
+60 AAASGGVWKTTNHG
-74 LTFQPL
+74 LTFEPL

-96 SNAHTVWVG
+96 SNSHTVWVG
-105 SGENNNQRSVA
+105 TGENNNQRSVA

-148 PKNSNTVWVA
+148 PKNSNIVWVA

-176 DGGMTWRRVLNVS
+176 DGGTTWRRVLNVS

-203 PNILFA
+203 PNVLFA
-209 TAHQRRRHVHAYV
+209 TAHQRRRHVHTYV

-300 ELVASRSDANT
+300 ELIASRSDANT

-470 EPVGGKAWRWNWD
+470 EPAGGKAWRWNWD

-503 FKSVNRGNSWTA
+503 FKSTNRGNSWTA

-543 KQSTSMY
+543 KQSTSMW

-556 HESPKVKGLLAVGTD
+556 HESPKVRGLLAVGTD
-571 DGLIHISSD
+571 DGLIHVSSD

-606 QHAADVLYAV
+606 QHSADVLYAV

-636 KTWEALSAGLPQ
+636 KTWEALSTGLPQ

-677 DGGLTWTKLKKG
+677 DGGLTWTELKKG
-689 LPTVAVRDIAIQERE
+689 LPTVAVRDIAIQQRE

-795 LEKKNSVAVYPNKE
+795 LEKKNSASVYPSKE
-809 AIRAEADEVKPH
+809 AIRAEAEEAKPH

-826 RSSEGKVVRVLQAK
+826 RSGDGKVVRILQAK

-854 ARSGSP
+854 ARSASP
-860 DKGSYLAPS
+860 DKGSYLAPA
-869 GSYSLQLLG
+869 GNYSLQLVG
-878 VQGTK
+878 VHGTK

-888 KPVSFQVSHLSNLSL
+888 KPLGFTVAHLSNLSL
-903 PAEKSTD
+903 PAEKSAD

-926 AVSRQMG
+926 LVSRQMD
-933 EVKTRLDRIEK
+933 EVETRLDRIEK
-944 QVDFGVNSP
+944 QVDYGVNSP
-953 ANLRGEVAKVRAEWR
+953 ANLRGEVAKVRTEWR
-968 SLGLVLDGDE
+968 SLGLILDGDE

-995 SSAAWGAYSMRSDPT
+995 SSALWGAFSMRSDPT

-1015 QRRVVAEQLTELEK
+1015 QRRVVAEQLTDLEK

>member
-1 MYLRAMKHLIWMAA
+1 MYFRAMKHLIWMAA
-15 LLALPASLKAQK
+15 LLALPASLEAQK

-74 LTFQPL
+74 LTFEPL

-96 SNAHTVWVG
+96 SNSHTVWVG
-105 SGENNNQRSVA
+105 TGENNNQRSVA

-148 PKNSNTVWVA
+148 PKNSNIVWVA

-176 DGGMTWRRVLNVS
+176 DGGTTWRRVLNVS

-203 PNILFA
+203 PNVLFA
-209 TAHQRRRHVHAYV
+209 TAHQRRRHVHTYV

-240 SEVKNGIPGGD
+240 SEVKNGIPSGD

-300 ELVASRSDANT
+300 ELIASRSDANT

-357 CDGGIYETWDHGQA
+357 CDGGIYETWDHGVA

-470 EPVGGKAWRWNWD
+470 EPTGGKAWRWNWD

-503 FKSVNRGNSWTA
+503 FKSVNRGNSWTP

-571 DGLIHISSD
+571 DGLIQVSSD

-606 QHAADVLYAV
+606 QHSADVLYAV

-677 DGGLTWTKLKKG
+677 DGGLTWTELKKG
-689 LPTVAVRDIAIQERE
+689 LPTIAVRDIAIQQRE

-795 LEKKNSVAVYPNKE
+795 LEKKNSASVYPSKE
-809 AIRAEADEVKPH
+809 AIRAEAEEAKPH

-826 RSSEGKVVRVLQAK
+826 RSSEGKVVRILQAK

-854 ARSGSP
+854 ARSASP
-860 DKGSYLAPS
+860 DKGSYLAPA
-869 GSYSLQLLG
+869 GNYSLQLVG
-878 VQGTK
+878 VHGTK

-888 KPVSFQVSHLSNLSL
+888 KPLGFNVSHLSNLSL
-903 PAEKSTD
+903 PAEKSAD
-910 LVLLQSQLD
+910 LVLLQNQLD

-926 AVSRQMG
+926 LVSRQMD
-933 EVKTRLDRIEK
+933 EVETRLDRIEK

-968 SLGLVLDGDE
+968 SLGVVLDGDE

-995 SSAAWGAYSMRSDPT
+995 SSALWGSYSMRSDPT

>member
-1 MYLRAMKHLIWMAA
+1 
-15 LLALPASLKAQK
+15 
-27 LDALAFRAVG
+27 
-37 PALTSGRVADL
+37 
-48 AINPLNP
+48 
-55 DEWYV
+55 
-60 AAASGGVWKTSNHG
+60 
-74 LTFQPL
+74 
-80 FDDQGSYSIGC
+80 
-91 ITLDP
+91 
-96 SNAHTVWVG
+96 
-105 SGENNNQRSVA
+105 
-116 YGDGVYKSTDGG
+116 
-128 SSWTNVGLK
+128 
-137 ASEHIGMIAVH
+137 
-148 PKNSNTVWVA
+148 
-158 AYGPLWS
+158 
-165 SGGER
+165 
-170 GIYKTT
+170 
-176 DGGMTWRRVLNVS
+176 VLNVS

-203 PNILFA
+203 PNVLFA
-209 TAHQRRRHVHAYV
+209 TAHQRRRHVYTYV

-240 SEVKNGIPGGD
+240 SEVKNGIPSGD

-300 ELVASRSDANT
+300 ELIASRSDANT

-357 CDGGIYETWDHGQA
+357 CDGGIYETWDHGVA

-470 EPVGGKAWRWNWD
+470 EPTGGKAWRWNWD

-503 FKSVNRGNSWTA
+503 FKSVNRGNSWTP

-571 DGLIHISSD
+571 DGLIQVSSD

-606 QHAADVLYAV
+606 QHSADVLYAV

-677 DGGLTWTKLKKG
+677 DGGLTWTELKKG
-689 LPTVAVRDIAIQERE
+689 LPTIAVRDIAIQQRE

-795 LEKKNSVAVYPNKE
+795 LEKKNSASVYPSKE
-809 AIRAEADEVKPH
+809 AIRAEAEEAKPH

-826 RSSEGKVVRVLQAK
+826 RSGDGKVVRILQAK

-854 ARSGSP
+854 ARSASP
-860 DKGSYLAPS
+860 DKGSYLAPA
-869 GSYSLQLLG
+869 GNYSLQLVG
-878 VQGTK
+878 VHGTK

-888 KPVSFQVSHLSNLSL
+888 KPLGFNVSHLSNLSL
-903 PAEKSTD
+903 PAEKSAD

-919 ALQQRMD
+919 ALLQRMD
-926 AVSRQMG
+926 LVSRQMD
-933 EVKTRLDRIEK
+933 EVETRLDRIEK
-944 QVDFGVNSP
+944 QVDYGVNSP

-968 SLGLVLDGDE
+968 SLGLILDGDE

-995 SSAAWGAYSMRSDPT
+995 SSASWGSYSMRSDPT

>member
-1 MYLRAMKHLIWMAA
+1 MYFRAMKHLIWMAA
-15 LLALPASLKAQK
+15 LLALPASLEAQK

-60 AAASGGVWKTSNHG
+60 AAASGGVWKTTNHG
-74 LTFQPL
+74 LTFEPL

-96 SNAHTVWVG
+96 SNSHTVWVG
-105 SGENNNQRSVA
+105 TGENNNQRSVA

-148 PKNSNTVWVA
+148 PKNSNIVWVA

-176 DGGMTWRRVLNVS
+176 DGGTTWRRVLNVS

-203 PNILFA
+203 PNVLFA
-209 TAHQRRRHVHAYV
+209 TAHQRRRHVHTYV

-263 PDLHYLMVEG
+263 PDMHYLMVEG

-300 ELVASRSDANT
+300 ELIASRSDANT

-430 DGFESQIDPT
+430 DGFESQIDPS

-470 EPVGGKAWRWNWD
+470 EPAGGKAWRWNWD

-503 FKSVNRGNSWTA
+503 FKSTNRGNSWAA

-556 HESPKVKGLLAVGTD
+556 HESPKVRGLLAVGTD
-571 DGLIHISSD
+571 DGLIHVSSD

-606 QHAADVLYAV
+606 QHSADVLYAV

-636 KTWEALSAGLPQ
+636 KTWEALSTGLPQ

-677 DGGLTWTKLKKG
+677 DGGLTWTELKKG
-689 LPTVAVRDIAIQERE
+689 LPTVAVRDIAIQQRE

-795 LEKKNSVAVYPNKE
+795 LEKKNSASVYPSKE
-809 AIRAEADEVKPH
+809 AIRAEAEEAKPH

-826 RSSEGKVVRVLQAK
+826 RSGDGKVVRILQAK

-854 ARSGSP
+854 ARSASP
-860 DKGSYLAPS
+860 DKGSYLAPA
-869 GSYSLQLLG
+869 GNYSLQLVG
-878 VQGTK
+878 VHGTK

-888 KPVSFQVSHLSNLSL
+888 KPLGFTVAHLSNLSL
-903 PAEKSTD
+903 PAEKSAD

-926 AVSRQMG
+926 LVSRQMD
-933 EVKTRLDRIEK
+933 EVETRLDRIEK
-944 QVDFGVNSP
+944 QVDYGVNSP
-953 ANLRGEVAKVRAEWR
+953 ANLRGEVAKVRTEWR
-968 SLGLVLDGDE
+968 SLGLILDGDE

-995 SSAAWGAYSMRSDPT
+995 SSALWGSYSMRSDPT

>member
-1 MYLRAMKHLIWMAA
+1 
-15 LLALPASLKAQK
+15 
-27 LDALAFRAVG
+27 VG
-37 PALTSGRVADL
+37 T
-48 AINPLNP
+48 
-55 DEWYV
+55 
-60 AAASGGVWKTSNHG
+60 
-74 LTFQPL
+74 
-80 FDDQGSYSIGC
+80 
-91 ITLDP
+91 
-96 SNAHTVWVG
+96 
-105 SGENNNQRSVA
+105 GENNNQRSVA

-148 PKNSNTVWVA
+148 PKNSNIVWVA

-176 DGGMTWRRVLNVS
+176 DGGTTWRRVLNVS

-203 PNILFA
+203 PNVLFA
-209 TAHQRRRHVHAYV
+209 TAHQRRRHVYTYV

-240 SEVKNGIPGGD
+240 SEVKNGIPSGD

-300 ELVASRSDANT
+300 ELIASRSDANT

-357 CDGGIYETWDHGQA
+357 CDGGIYETWDHGVA

-470 EPVGGKAWRWNWD
+470 EPTGGKAWRWNWD

-503 FKSVNRGNSWTA
+503 FKSVNRGNSWTP

-571 DGLIHISSD
+571 DGLIQVSSD

-606 QHAADVLYAV
+606 QHSADVLYAV

-677 DGGLTWTKLKKG
+677 DGGLTWTELKKG
-689 LPTVAVRDIAIQERE
+689 LPTIAVRDIAIQQRE

-795 LEKKNSVAVYPNKE
+795 LEKKNSASVYPSKE
-809 AIRAEADEVKPH
+809 AIRAEAEEAKPH

-826 RSSEGKVVRVLQAK
+826 RSGDGKVVRILQAK

-854 ARSGSP
+854 ARSASP
-860 DKGSYLAPS
+860 DKGSYLAPA
-869 GSYSLQLLG
+869 GNYSLQLVG
-878 VQGTK
+878 VHGTK

-888 KPVSFQVSHLSNLSL
+888 KPLGFNVSHLSNLSL
-903 PAEKSTD
+903 PAEKSAD
-910 LVLLQSQLD
+910 LVLLQNQLD
-919 ALQQRMD
+919 ALLQRMD
-926 AVSRQMG
+926 LVSRQMD
-933 EVKTRLDRIEK
+933 EVETRLDRIEK
-944 QVDFGVNSP
+944 QVDYGVNSP

-968 SLGLVLDGDE
+968 SLGLILDGDE
-978 LIASKEFETMPG
+978 LIASKEFETVPG

-995 SSAAWGAYSMRSDPT
+995 SSALWGSYSMRSDPT

>member
-1 MYLRAMKHLIWMAA
+1 MYFRAMKHLIWMAA
-15 LLALPASLKAQK
+15 LLALPASLEAQK

-60 AAASGGVWKTSNHG
+60 AAASGGVWKTTNHG
-74 LTFQPL
+74 LTFEPL

-96 SNAHTVWVG
+96 SNSHTVWVG
-105 SGENNNQRSVA
+105 TGENNNQRSVA

-137 ASEHIGMIAVH
+137 TSEHIGMIAVH
-148 PKNSNTVWVA
+148 PKNSNIVWVA

-176 DGGMTWRRVLNVS
+176 DGGTTWRRVLNVS

-203 PNILFA
+203 PNVLFA
-209 TAHQRRRHVHAYV
+209 TAHQRRRHVHTYV

-240 SEVKNGIPGGD
+240 SEVKNGIPSGD

-300 ELVASRSDANT
+300 ELIASRSDANT

-316 TYVQWSEDGG
+316 TYVKWSEDGG
-326 ATFKRLGEKNKHV
+326 ATFKNLGEKNKHV

-430 DGFESQIDPT
+430 DGFESQIDPS

-470 EPVGGKAWRWNWD
+470 EPTGGKAWRWNWD

-503 FKSVNRGNSWTA
+503 FKSTNRGNSWTP

-523 LDRHLI
+523 LDRHLL

-556 HESPKVKGLLAVGTD
+556 HESSKVKGLLAVGTD
-571 DGLIHISSD
+571 DGLIQVSSD

-606 QHAADVLYAV
+606 QHSADVLYAV

-677 DGGLTWTKLKKG
+677 DGGLTWTELKKG
-689 LPTVAVRDIAIQERE
+689 LPTIAVRDIAIQQRE

-795 LEKKNSVAVYPNKE
+795 LEKKNSAAVYPSKE
-809 AIRAEADEVKPH
+809 AIRAEAEEAKPH

-826 RSSEGKVVRVLQAK
+826 RSSEGKVVRILQAK

-854 ARSGSP
+854 ARSASP
-860 DKGSYLAPS
+860 DKGSYLAPA
-869 GSYSLQLLG
+869 GNYSLQLVG
-878 VQGTK
+878 VHGTK

-888 KPVSFQVSHLSNLSL
+888 KPLGFTLSHLGNLSL
-903 PAEKSTD
+903 PAEKSAD
-910 LVLLQSQLD
+910 LVLLQNQLD

-926 AVSRQMG
+926 VVSRQMD
-933 EVKTRLDRIEK
+933 EVETRLDRIEK
-944 QVDFGVNSP
+944 QVDYGVNSP

-968 SLGLVLDGDE
+968 SLGLILDGDE

-995 SSAAWGAYSMRSDPT
+995 SSASWGSYSMRSDPT

>member
-1 MYLRAMKHLIWMAA
+1 MAA
-15 LLALPASLKAQK
+15 LLALPASLEAQK

-74 LTFQPL
+74 LTFEPL

-96 SNAHTVWVG
+96 SNSHTVWVG
-105 SGENNNQRSVA
+105 TGENNNQRSVA

-148 PKNSNTVWVA
+148 PKNSNIVWVA

-176 DGGMTWRRVLNVS
+176 DGGTTWRRVLNVS

-203 PNILFA
+203 PNVLFA
-209 TAHQRRRHVHAYV
+209 TAHQRRRHVHTYV

-240 SEVKNGIPGGD
+240 SEVKNGIPSGD

-300 ELVASRSDANT
+300 ELIASRSDANT

-357 CDGGIYETWDHGQA
+357 CDGGIYETWDHGVA

-470 EPVGGKAWRWNWD
+470 EPTGGKAWRWNWD

-503 FKSVNRGNSWTA
+503 FKSVNRGNSWTP

-571 DGLIHISSD
+571 DGLLHISSD

-606 QHAADVLYAV
+606 QHSADVLYAV

-625 KPYLMVSKNRG
+625 KPYLMVSRNRG

-677 DGGLTWTKLKKG
+677 DGGLTWTELKKG
-689 LPTVAVRDIAIQERE
+689 LPTIAVRDIAIQQRE

-795 LEKKNSVAVYPNKE
+795 LEKKNSASVYPSKE
-809 AIRAEADEVKPH
+809 AIRAEAEEAKPH

-826 RSSEGKVVRVLQAK
+826 RSSEGKVVRILQAK

-854 ARSGSP
+854 ARSASP
-860 DKGSYLAPS
+860 DKGSYLAPA
-869 GSYSLQLLG
+869 GNYSLQLVG
-878 VQGTK
+878 VHGTK

-888 KPVSFQVSHLSNLSL
+888 KPLGFNVSHLSNLSL
-903 PAEKSTD
+903 PAEKSAD
-910 LVLLQSQLD
+910 LVLLQNQLD

-926 AVSRQMG
+926 VVSRQMD

-944 QVDFGVNSP
+944 QVDYGVNSP

-968 SLGLVLDGDE
+968 SLGVVLDGDE

-995 SSAAWGAYSMRSDPT
+995 SSALWGSYSMRSDPT

>member
-1 MYLRAMKHLIWMAA
+1 MYFRAMKHLIWMAA

-263 PDLHYLMVEG
+263 PDLYYLMVEG

-470 EPVGGKAWRWNWD
+470 EPLGGKAWRWNWD

>member
-1 MYLRAMKHLIWMAA
+1 MYFRAMKHLIWMAA
-15 LLALPASLKAQK
+15 LLALPASLEAQK

-60 AAASGGVWKTSNHG
+60 AAASGGVWKTANHG
-74 LTFQPL
+74 LTFEPL

-96 SNAHTVWVG
+96 SNSHTVWVG
-105 SGENNNQRSVA
+105 TGENNNQRSVA

-148 PKNSNTVWVA
+148 PKNSNIVWVA

-176 DGGMTWRRVLNVS
+176 DGGTTWRRVLNVS

-209 TAHQRRRHVHAYV
+209 TAHQRRRHVHTYV

-300 ELVASRSDANT
+300 ELIASRSDANT

-346 NPSNPKHLILG
+346 NPSNPKHLLLG
-357 CDGGIYETWDHGQA
+357 CDGGIYETWDHGVA
-371 WHYKENLP
+371 WHYKESLP

-430 DGFESQIDPT
+430 DGFESQIDPS

-470 EPVGGKAWRWNWD
+470 EPAGGKAWRWNWD

-503 FKSVNRGNSWTA
+503 FKSTNRGNSWTA

-543 KQSTSMY
+543 KQSTSMW

-556 HESPKVKGLLAVGTD
+556 HESPKVRGLLAVGTD
-571 DGLIHISSD
+571 DGLIHVSSD

-606 QHAADVLYAV
+606 QHSADVLYAV

-636 KTWEALSAGLPQ
+636 KTWEALSTGLPQ

-666 VGTEFGVFTST
+666 VGTEFGVFSST
-677 DGGLTWTKLKKG
+677 DGGLTWTELKKG
-689 LPTVAVRDIAIQERE
+689 LPTVAVRDIAIQQRE

-795 LEKKNSVAVYPNKE
+795 LEKKNSASVYPSKE
-809 AIRAEADEVKPH
+809 AIRAEAEEAKPH

-826 RSSEGKVVRVLQAK
+826 RSGDGKVVRILQAK

-854 ARSGSP
+854 ARSASP
-860 DKGSYLAPS
+860 DKGSYLAPA
-869 GSYSLQLLG
+869 GNYSLQLVG
-878 VQGTK
+878 VHGTK

-888 KPVSFQVSHLSNLSL
+888 KPLGFKVSHLSNLSL
-903 PAEKSTD
+903 PAEKSAD

-926 AVSRQMG
+926 LVSRQMD
-933 EVKTRLDRIEK
+933 EVETRLDRIEK
-944 QVDFGVNSP
+944 QVDYGVNSP

-968 SLGLVLDGDE
+968 SLGLILDGDE

-995 SSAAWGAYSMRSDPT
+995 SSALWGAFSMRSDPT

>member
-1 MYLRAMKHLIWMAA
+1 MYFRAMKHLIWMAA
-15 LLALPASLKAQK
+15 LLALPASLEAQK

-60 AAASGGVWKTSNHG
+60 AAASGGVWKTTNHG
-74 LTFQPL
+74 LTFEPL

-96 SNAHTVWVG
+96 SNSHTVWVG
-105 SGENNNQRSVA
+105 TGENNNQRSVA

-148 PKNSNTVWVA
+148 PKNSNIVWVA

-176 DGGMTWRRVLNVS
+176 DGGTTWRRVLNVS

-203 PNILFA
+203 PNVLFA
-209 TAHQRRRHVHAYV
+209 TAHQRRRHVHTYV

-300 ELVASRSDANT
+300 ELIASRSDANT

-430 DGFESQIDPT
+430 DGFESQIDPS

-470 EPVGGKAWRWNWD
+470 EPAGGKAWRWNWD

-503 FKSVNRGNSWTA
+503 FKSTNRGNSWAA

-556 HESPKVKGLLAVGTD
+556 HESPKVRGLLAVGTD
-571 DGLIHISSD
+571 DGLIHVSSD

-606 QHAADVLYAV
+606 QHSADVLYAV

-636 KTWEALSAGLPQ
+636 KTWEALSTGLPQ

-677 DGGLTWTKLKKG
+677 DGGLTWTELKKG
-689 LPTVAVRDIAIQERE
+689 LPTVAVRDIAIQQRE

-795 LEKKNSVAVYPNKE
+795 LEKKNSASVYPSKE
-809 AIRAEADEVKPH
+809 AIRAEAEEAKPH

-826 RSSEGKVVRVLQAK
+826 RSGDGKVVRILQAK

-854 ARSGSP
+854 ARSASP
-860 DKGSYLAPS
+860 DKGSYLAPA
-869 GSYSLQLLG
+869 GNYSLQLVG
-878 VQGTK
+878 VHGTK

-888 KPVSFQVSHLSNLSL
+888 KPLGFTVAHLSNLSL
-903 PAEKSTD
+903 PAEKSAD

-926 AVSRQMG
+926 LVSRQMD
-933 EVKTRLDRIEK
+933 EVETRLDRIEK
-944 QVDFGVNSP
+944 QVDYGVNSP
-953 ANLRGEVAKVRAEWR
+953 ANLRGEVAKVRTEWR
-968 SLGLVLDGDE
+968 SLGLILDGDE

-995 SSAAWGAYSMRSDPT
+995 GSALWGAFSMRSDPT

>member
-1 MYLRAMKHLIWMAA
+1 MYFRAMKHLIWMAA
-15 LLALPASLKAQK
+15 LLALPASLEAQK

-60 AAASGGVWKTSNHG
+60 AAASGGVWKTANHG
-74 LTFQPL
+74 LTFEPL

-96 SNAHTVWVG
+96 SNSHTVWVG
-105 SGENNNQRSVA
+105 TGENNNQRSVA

-148 PKNSNTVWVA
+148 PKNSNIVWVA

-176 DGGMTWRRVLNVS
+176 DGGTTWRRVLNVS

-209 TAHQRRRHVHAYV
+209 TAHQRRRHVHTYV

-240 SEVKNGIPGGD
+240 SEVKNGIPNGD

-300 ELVASRSDANT
+300 ELIASRSDANT

-326 ATFKRLGEKNKHV
+326 ATFKSLGEKNKHV

-406 LGGPSRTLN
+406 LGGPSRTIN

-430 DGFESQIDPT
+430 DGFESQIDPS

-470 EPVGGKAWRWNWD
+470 EPLGGKAWRWNWD

-503 FKSVNRGNSWTA
+503 FKSVNRGNSWTP

-523 LDRHLI
+523 LDRHLL

-571 DGLIHISSD
+571 DGLIHVSSD
-580 AGANWTKLDKLPGI
+580 AGANWIKLDKLPGI

-606 QHAADVLYAV
+606 QHSADVLYAV

-654 IAEDHKDASLLF
+654 IAEDHKDGSLLF

-677 DGGLTWTKLKKG
+677 DGGLTWTELKKG
-689 LPTVAVRDIAIQERE
+689 LPTVAVRDIAIQQRE

-738 VLPIKPVVLY
+738 VLPIKPVVLF

-795 LEKKNSVAVYPNKE
+795 LEKKNSASVYPSKE
-809 AIRAEADEVKPH
+809 AIRAEAEEAKPH

-826 RSSEGKVVRVLQAK
+826 RSSEGKVVRILQAK

-854 ARSGSP
+854 ARSASP
-860 DKGSYLAPS
+860 DKGSYLAPA
-869 GSYSLQLLG
+869 GSYSLQLVG

-888 KPVSFQVSHLSNLSL
+888 KPLGFKVSHLSNLSL
-903 PAEKSTD
+903 PAEKSAD
-910 LVLLQSQLD
+910 LVLLQNQLD

-926 AVSRQMG
+926 LVLRQMD
-933 EVKTRLDRIEK
+933 EVETRLDRIEK
-944 QVDFGVNSP
+944 QVDYGVNSP
-953 ANLRGEVAKVRAEWR
+953 ANLLGEVAKVRAEWR
-968 SLGLVLDGDE
+968 SLSLILDGDE

-995 SSAAWGAYSMRSDPT
+995 SSALWGSYSMRSDPT

>member
-1 MYLRAMKHLIWMAA
+1 M
-15 LLALPASLKAQK
+15 LLALPASLIAQK

-60 AAASGGVWKTSNHG
+60 AAASGGVWKTTNHG
-74 LTFQPL
+74 LTFEPL

-96 SNAHTVWVG
+96 SNSHTVWVG
-105 SGENNNQRSVA
+105 TGENNNQRSVA

-148 PKNSNTVWVA
+148 PKNSNIVWVA

-176 DGGMTWRRVLNVS
+176 DGGTTWRRVLNVS

-209 TAHQRRRHVHAYV
+209 TAHQRRRHVHTYI

-240 SEVKNGIPGGD
+240 SEVKNGIPSGD

-300 ELVASRSDANT
+300 ELIASRSDANT

-357 CDGGIYETWDHGQA
+357 CDGGIYETWDHGVA

-406 LGGPSRTLN
+406 LGGPSRTIN

-430 DGFESQIDPT
+430 DGFESQIDPS

-470 EPVGGKAWRWNWD
+470 EPAGGKAWRWNWD

-503 FKSVNRGNSWTA
+503 FKSSNRGNSWTA

-523 LDRHLI
+523 LDRHLL

-580 AGANWTKLDKLPGI
+580 AGANWTKIDKLPGI

-606 QHAADVLYAV
+606 QHSADVLYAV
-616 FNNHKNGDF
+616 YNNHKNGDF
-625 KPYLMVSKNRG
+625 KPYVMVSKNRG

-677 DGGLTWTKLKKG
+677 DGGLTWTELKKG
-689 LPTVAVRDIAIQERE
+689 LPTVAVRDIAIQQRE

-738 VLPIKPVVLY
+738 VLPIKPVVLF

-795 LEKKNSVAVYPNKE
+795 LEKKNSASVYPSKE
-809 AIRAEADEVKPH
+809 AIRAEAEEAKPH

-826 RSSEGKVVRVLQAK
+826 RSSEGKVVRILQAK

-854 ARSGSP
+854 ARSASP
-860 DKGSYLAPS
+860 DKGSYLAPA
-869 GSYSLQLLG
+869 GSYSLQLVG

-888 KPVSFQVSHLSNLSL
+888 KPLGFKVSHLSNLSL

-910 LVLLQSQLD
+910 LVVLQNQLD

-926 AVSRQMG
+926 LVSRQMD
-933 EVKTRLDRIEK
+933 EVETRLDRIEK

-968 SLGLVLDGDE
+968 SLGLILDGDE

-995 SSAAWGAYSMRSDPT
+995 SSASWGAYSMRSDPT

-1035 AQSSKW
+1035 AQSSTW

>member
-1 MYLRAMKHLIWMAA
+1 MYFRAMKHLIWMAA
-15 LLALPASLKAQK
+15 LLALPASLEAQK

-74 LTFQPL
+74 LTFEPL

-96 SNAHTVWVG
+96 SNSHTVWVG
-105 SGENNNQRSVA
+105 TGENNNQRSVA

-148 PKNSNTVWVA
+148 PKNSNIVWVA
-158 AYGPLWS
+158 AYGPLWN

-176 DGGMTWRRVLNVS
+176 DGGTTWRRVLNVS

-203 PNILFA
+203 PNVLFA
-209 TAHQRRRHVHAYV
+209 TAHQRRRHVHTYV

-240 SEVKNGIPGGD
+240 SQVKNGIPGGD

-300 ELVASRSDANT
+300 ELIASRSDANT

-357 CDGGIYETWDHGQA
+357 CDGGIYETWDHGVA

-470 EPVGGKAWRWNWD
+470 EPTGGKAWRWNWD

-503 FKSVNRGNSWTA
+503 FKSVNRGNSWTP

-571 DGLIHISSD
+571 DGLLHISSD

-606 QHAADVLYAV
+606 QHSADVIYAV

-677 DGGLTWTKLKKG
+677 DGGLTWTELKKG
-689 LPTVAVRDIAIQERE
+689 LPTIAVRDIAIQQRE

-795 LEKKNSVAVYPNKE
+795 LEKKNSAAVYPSKE
-809 AIRAEADEVKPH
+809 AIRAEAEEAKPH

-826 RSSEGKVVRVLQAK
+826 RSSEGKVVRILQAK

-854 ARSGSP
+854 ARSASP
-860 DKGSYLAPS
+860 DKGSYLAPA
-869 GSYSLQLLG
+869 GNYSLQLVG
-878 VQGTK
+878 VHGTK

-888 KPVSFQVSHLSNLSL
+888 KPLGFNVSHLSNLSL

-910 LVLLQSQLD
+910 LVLLQNQLD

-926 AVSRQMG
+926 VVSRQMD

-944 QVDFGVNSP
+944 QVDYGVNSP

-968 SLGLVLDGDE
+968 SLGVVLDGDE

-995 SSAAWGAYSMRSDPT
+995 SSALWGSYSMRSDPT

>member
-1 MYLRAMKHLIWMAA
+1 MKHLIWMAA
-15 LLALPASLKAQK
+15 LLALPASLEAQK

-60 AAASGGVWKTSNHG
+60 AAASGGVWKTANHG
-74 LTFQPL
+74 LTFEPL

-96 SNAHTVWVG
+96 SNSHTVWVG
-105 SGENNNQRSVA
+105 TGENNNQRSVA

-148 PKNSNTVWVA
+148 PKNSNIVWVA

-176 DGGMTWRRVLNVS
+176 DGGTTWRRVLNVS

-209 TAHQRRRHVHAYV
+209 TAHQRRRHVHTYV

-263 PDLHYLMVEG
+263 PDMHYLMVEG

-300 ELVASRSDANT
+300 ELIASRSDANT

-346 NPSNPKHLILG
+346 NPSNPKHLLLG
-357 CDGGIYETWDHGQA
+357 CDGGIYETWDHGVA
-371 WHYKENLP
+371 WHYKESLP

-430 DGFESQIDPT
+430 DGFESQIDPS

-470 EPVGGKAWRWNWD
+470 EPAGGKAWRWNWD

-503 FKSVNRGNSWTA
+503 FKSTNRGNSWTA

-543 KQSTSMY
+543 KQSTSMW

-556 HESPKVKGLLAVGTD
+556 HESPKVRGLLAVGTD
-571 DGLIHISSD
+571 DGLIHVSSD

-606 QHAADVLYAV
+606 QHSADVLYAV

-636 KTWEALSAGLPQ
+636 KTWEALSTGLPQ

-666 VGTEFGVFTST
+666 VGTEFGVFSST
-677 DGGLTWTKLKKG
+677 DGGLTWTELKKG
-689 LPTVAVRDIAIQERE
+689 LPTVAVRDIAIQQRE

-738 VLPIKPVVLY
+738 VLPIKPVVLF

-795 LEKKNSVAVYPNKE
+795 LEKKNSASVYPSKE
-809 AIRAEADEVKPH
+809 AIRAEAEEAKPH

-826 RSSEGKVVRVLQAK
+826 RSGDGKVVRILQAK

-854 ARSGSP
+854 ARSASP
-860 DKGSYLAPS
+860 DKGSYLAPA
-869 GSYSLQLLG
+869 GNYSLQLVG
-878 VQGTK
+878 VHGTK

-888 KPVSFQVSHLSNLSL
+888 KPLGFKVSHLSNLSL
-903 PAEKSTD
+903 PAEKSAD

-926 AVSRQMG
+926 LVSRQMD
-933 EVKTRLDRIEK
+933 EVETRLDRIEK
-944 QVDFGVNSP
+944 QVDYGVNSP
-953 ANLRGEVAKVRAEWR
+953 ANLRSEVAKVRAEWR
-968 SLGLVLDGDE
+968 SLGLILDGDE

-995 SSAAWGAYSMRSDPT
+995 SSALWGAFSMRSDPT

>member
-1 MYLRAMKHLIWMAA
+1 MAA
-15 LLALPASLKAQK
+15 LLALPASLEAQK

-60 AAASGGVWKTSNHG
+60 AAASGGVWKTTNHG
-74 LTFQPL
+74 LTFEPL

-96 SNAHTVWVG
+96 SNSHTVWVG
-105 SGENNNQRSVA
+105 TGENNNQRSVA

-148 PKNSNTVWVA
+148 PKNSNIVWVA

-176 DGGMTWRRVLNVS
+176 DGGTTWRRVLNVS

-203 PNILFA
+203 PNVLFA
-209 TAHQRRRHVHAYV
+209 TAHQRRRHVHTYV

-240 SEVKNGIPGGD
+240 SEVKNGIPSGD

-300 ELVASRSDANT
+300 ELIASRSDANT

-357 CDGGIYETWDHGQA
+357 CDGGIYETWDHGVA

-470 EPVGGKAWRWNWD
+470 EPTGGKAWRWNWD

-503 FKSVNRGNSWTA
+503 FKSVNRGNSWTP

-571 DGLIHISSD
+571 DGLIQVSSD

-606 QHAADVLYAV
+606 QHSADVLYAV

-677 DGGLTWTKLKKG
+677 DGGLTWTELKKG
-689 LPTVAVRDIAIQERE
+689 LPTIAVRDIAIQQRE

-766 YMADNPKVGATFTYW
+766 YMADNPMVGATFTYW

-795 LEKKNSVAVYPNKE
+795 LEKKNSASVYPSKE
-809 AIRAEADEVKPH
+809 AIRAEAEEAKPH

-826 RSSEGKVVRVLQAK
+826 RSGDGKVVRILQAK

-854 ARSGSP
+854 ARSASP
-860 DKGSYLAPS
+860 DKGSYLAPA
-869 GSYSLQLLG
+869 GNYSLQLVG
-878 VQGTK
+878 VHGTK

-888 KPVSFQVSHLSNLSL
+888 KPLGFNVSHLSNLSL
-903 PAEKSTD
+903 PAEKSAD
-910 LVLLQSQLD
+910 LVLLQNQLD

-926 AVSRQMG
+926 VVSRQMD

-944 QVDFGVNSP
+944 QVDYGVNSP

-968 SLGLVLDGDE
+968 SLGLILDGDE

-995 SSAAWGAYSMRSDPT
+995 SSALWGSYSMRSDPT

>member
-1 MYLRAMKHLIWMAA
+1 M
-15 LLALPASLKAQK
+15 LLALPASLIAQK

-60 AAASGGVWKTSNHG
+60 AAASGGVWKTTNHG
-74 LTFQPL
+74 LTFEPL

-96 SNAHTVWVG
+96 SNSHTVWVG
-105 SGENNNQRSVA
+105 TGENNNQRSVA

-148 PKNSNTVWVA
+148 PKNSNIVWVA

-176 DGGMTWRRVLNVS
+176 DGGTTWRRVLNVS

-209 TAHQRRRHVHAYV
+209 TAHQRRRHVHTYV

-240 SEVKNGIPGGD
+240 SEVKNGIPSGD

-300 ELVASRSDANT
+300 ELIASRSDANT

-357 CDGGIYETWDHGQA
+357 CDGGIYETWDHGVA

-406 LGGPSRTLN
+406 LGGPSRTIN

-430 DGFESQIDPT
+430 DGFESQIDPS

-470 EPVGGKAWRWNWD
+470 EPAGGKAWRWNWD

-503 FKSVNRGNSWTA
+503 FKSSNRGNSWTA

-523 LDRHLI
+523 LDRHLL

-580 AGANWTKLDKLPGI
+580 AGANWTKIDKLPGI

-606 QHAADVLYAV
+606 QHSADVLYAV
-616 FNNHKNGDF
+616 YNNHKNGDF
-625 KPYLMVSKNRG
+625 KPYVMVSKNRG

-677 DGGLTWTKLKKG
+677 DGGLTWTELKKG
-689 LPTVAVRDIAIQERE
+689 LPTIAVRDIAIQPRE

-738 VLPIKPVVLY
+738 VLPIKPVVLF

-795 LEKKNSVAVYPNKE
+795 LEKKNSASVYPSKE
-809 AIRAEADEVKPH
+809 AIRAEAEEAKPH

-826 RSSEGKVVRVLQAK
+826 RSSEGKVVRILQAK

-854 ARSGSP
+854 ARSASP
-860 DKGSYLAPS
+860 DKGSYLAPA
-869 GSYSLQLLG
+869 GSYSLQLVG

-888 KPVSFQVSHLSNLSL
+888 KPLGFKVSHLSNLSL
-903 PAEKSTD
+903 PAEKSAD
-910 LVLLQSQLD
+910 LVVLQNQLD

-926 AVSRQMG
+926 LVSRQMD
-933 EVKTRLDRIEK
+933 EVETRLDRIEK

-968 SLGLVLDGDE
+968 SLGLILDGDE

-995 SSAAWGAYSMRSDPT
+995 SSASWGAYSMRSDPT

-1035 AQSSKW
+1035 AQSSTW

>member
-1 MYLRAMKHLIWMAA
+1 MYFRAMKHLIWMAA
-15 LLALPASLKAQK
+15 LLALPASLEAQK

-60 AAASGGVWKTSNHG
+60 AAASGGVWKTANHG
-74 LTFQPL
+74 LTFEPL

-96 SNAHTVWVG
+96 SNSHTVWVG
-105 SGENNNQRSVA
+105 TGENNNQRSVA

-148 PKNSNTVWVA
+148 PKNSNIVWVA

-176 DGGMTWRRVLNVS
+176 DGGTTWRRVLNVS

-209 TAHQRRRHVHAYV
+209 TAHQRRRHVHTYV

-263 PDLHYLMVEG
+263 PDMHYLMVEG

-300 ELVASRSDANT
+300 ELIASRSDANT

-346 NPSNPKHLILG
+346 NPSNPKHLLLG
-357 CDGGIYETWDHGQA
+357 CDGGIYETWDHGVA
-371 WHYKENLP
+371 WHYKESLP

-430 DGFESQIDPT
+430 DGFESQIDPS

-470 EPVGGKAWRWNWD
+470 EPAGGKAWRWNWD

-503 FKSVNRGNSWTA
+503 FKSTNRGNSWTA

-543 KQSTSMY
+543 KQSTSMW

-556 HESPKVKGLLAVGTD
+556 HESPKVRGLLAVGTD
-571 DGLIHISSD
+571 DGLIHVSSD

-606 QHAADVLYAV
+606 QHSADVLYAV

-636 KTWEALSAGLPQ
+636 KTWEALSTGLPQ

-666 VGTEFGVFTST
+666 VGTEFGVFSST
-677 DGGLTWTKLKKG
+677 DGGLTWTELKKG
-689 LPTVAVRDIAIQERE
+689 LPTVAVRDIAIQQRE

-738 VLPIKPVVLY
+738 VLPIKPVVLF

-795 LEKKNSVAVYPNKE
+795 LEKKNSASVYPSKE
-809 AIRAEADEVKPH
+809 AIRAEAEEAKPH

-826 RSSEGKVVRVLQAK
+826 RSGDGKVVRILQAK

-854 ARSGSP
+854 ARSASP
-860 DKGSYLAPS
+860 DKGSYLAPA
-869 GSYSLQLLG
+869 GNYSLQLVG
-878 VQGTK
+878 VHGTK

-888 KPVSFQVSHLSNLSL
+888 KPLGFKVSHLSNLSL
-903 PAEKSTD
+903 PAEKSAD

-926 AVSRQMG
+926 LVSRQMD
-933 EVKTRLDRIEK
+933 EVETRLDRIEK
-944 QVDFGVNSP
+944 QVDYGVNSP

-968 SLGLVLDGDE
+968 SLGLILDGDE

-995 SSAAWGAYSMRSDPT
+995 SSALWGAFSMRSDPT